1 MRPRRLELTASVGF
15 ASQGADNEA
24 PHGLASLG
32 WNALNGRNEE
42 GASQV
47 IARRGGALAL
57 ICLMSAFVVGCAATP
72 PPAPLAPAISSDQ
85 LVGKWGF
92 AAYHKDTDRAR
103 TIKEAAAQCNRPYVI
118 NKGPTGG
125 VMMNLADQ
133 RELSELVLKAGPNG
147 NTYLGPPGD
156 AGTADDRIVTNV
168 DPNSFTTV
176 WVDPDN
182 ASRYGTSVY
191 VRCGKR

>member
-1 MRPRRLELTASVGF
+1 MAETIRR
-15 ASQGADNEA
+15 
-24 PHGLASLG
+24 GLP
-32 WNALNGRNEE
+32 
-42 GASQV
+42 V
-47 IARRGGALAL
+47 MITRRGGALAL
-57 ICLMSAFVVGCAATP
+57 AVLLSVLVAGCGENPTP
-72 PPAPLAPAISSDQ
+72 TPAIVAAAVSPDQ

-92 AAYHKDTDRAR
+92 AAYHKDEDRAR

-118 NKGPTGG
+118 AKGPTGG

-133 RELSELVLKAGPNG
+133 KELSELVLKGGPSG
-147 NTYLGPPGD
+147 ETYLGPPGP
-156 AGTADDRIVTNV
+156 AGSADDRIVTNV
-168 DPNSFTTV
+168 DANSFTTV

>member
-1 MRPRRLELTASVGF
+1 M
-15 ASQGADNEA
+15 
-24 PHGLASLG
+24 
-32 WNALNGRNEE
+32 
-42 GASQV
+42 
-47 IARRGGALAL
+47 IARRGGTLAL
-57 ICLMSAFVVGCAATP
+57 IGLLSLFVVGCGENP
-72 PPAPLAPAISSDQ
+72 PPTPAVVPAAVSSDQ

-92 AAYHKDTDRAR
+92 AAYHKDEDRAR

-118 NKGPTGG
+118 AKGPAGG

-133 RELSELVLKAGPNG
+133 KELSELVLKGGPTG
-147 NTYLGPPGD
+147 QTYLGPPGA
-156 AGTADDRIVTNV
+156 AGGPDDRIVSNV
-168 DPNSFTTV
+168 DANSFTTV

>member
-1 MRPRRLELTASVGF
+1 MITRRS
-15 ASQGADNEA
+15 
-24 PHGLASLG
+24 
-32 WNALNGRNEE
+32 
-42 GASQV
+42 
-47 IARRGGALAL
+47 GALAL
-57 ICLMSAFVVGCAATP
+57 VVLLSAFVAGGGENP
-72 PPAPLAPAISSDQ
+72 PPTPAVLAAGVTPDQ

-92 AAYHKDTDRAR
+92 AAYHKDEDRAR

-125 VMMNLADQ
+125 LMMNLADQ
-133 RELSELVLKAGPNG
+133 KELSELVLKGGPTG
-147 NTYLGPPGD
+147 QTYLGPPGA
-156 AGTADDRIVTNV
+156 AGGPDDRMVTNV
-168 DPNSFTTV
+168 DANSFTTI

>member
-1 MRPRRLELTASVGF
+1 MGF
-15 ASQGADNEA
+15 
-24 PHGLASLG
+24 
-32 WNALNGRNEE
+32 
-42 GASQV
+42 
-47 IARRGGALAL
+47 ARRGGALAL
-57 ICLMSAFVVGCAATP
+57 VSIVSALVVGCAETP
-72 PPAPLAPAISSDQ
+72 PPAPAVVAPAISPDQ

-103 TIKEAAAQCNRPYVI
+103 TIKEAAGQCNRPYVI
-118 NKGPTGG
+118 TKGPTGG

-133 RELSELVLKAGPNG
+133 KELSELVLKAGPNG
-147 NTYLGPPGD
+147 QTYLGPPGD
-156 AGTADDRIVTNV
+156 AGTADDRIVSNV

-191 VRCGKR
+191 ERCGKRSA

>member
-1 MRPRRLELTASVGF
+1 MITRRS
-15 ASQGADNEA
+15 
-24 PHGLASLG
+24 
-32 WNALNGRNEE
+32 
-42 GASQV
+42 
-47 IARRGGALAL
+47 GALAL
-57 ICLMSAFVVGCAATP
+57 VVLLSAFVAGCGENP
-72 PPAPLAPAISSDQ
+72 PPTPAVLAAGVTPDQ

-92 AAYHKDTDRAR
+92 AAYHKDEDRAR

-125 VMMNLADQ
+125 LMMNLADQ
-133 RELSELVLKAGPNG
+133 RELSELVLKGGPTG
-147 NTYLGPPGD
+147 QTYLGPPGA
-156 AGTADDRIVTNV
+156 AGGPDDRMVTNV
-168 DPNSFTTV
+168 DANSFTTV

>member
-1 MRPRRLELTASVGF
+1 MIT
-15 ASQGADNEA
+15 
-24 PHGLASLG
+24 
-32 WNALNGRNEE
+32 
-42 GASQV
+42 
-47 IARRGGALAL
+47 RRGGALAL
-57 ICLMSAFVVGCAATP
+57 IVLLSAFVAGCGENP
-72 PPAPLAPAISSDQ
+72 PPTPAVLAAGVSPDQ

-92 AAYHKDTDRAR
+92 AAYHKDEDRAR

-125 VMMNLADQ
+125 LMMNLADQ
-133 RELSELVLKAGPNG
+133 KELSELVLKGGPTG
-147 NTYLGPPGD
+147 QTYLGPPGA
-156 AGTADDRIVTNV
+156 AGGPDDRMVTNV
-168 DPNSFTTV
+168 DANSFTTV

>member
-1 MRPRRLELTASVGF
+1 MAVTNR
-15 ASQGADNEA
+15 GA
-24 PHGLASLG
+24 PVVL
-32 WNALNGRNEE
+32 
-42 GASQV
+42 
-47 IARRGGALAL
+47 ARRGGALAL
-57 ICLMSAFVVGCAATP
+57 CSVALAFVAGCAETP
-72 PPAPLAPAISSDQ
+72 PPAPAIVAPAISSDQ

-118 NKGPTGG
+118 TKGPTGG

-133 RELSELVLKAGPNG
+133 KELSELVLKAGPNG
-147 NTYLGPPGD
+147 QTYLGPPGD
-156 AGTADDRIVTNV
+156 AGTADDRIVSNV

-191 VRCGKR
+191 ARCGKRSA

>member
-1 MRPRRLELTASVGF
+1 MRLTAATIIRGHPVM
-15 ASQGADNEA
+15 
-24 PHGLASLG
+24 
-32 WNALNGRNEE
+32 
-42 GASQV
+42 V
-47 IARRGGALAL
+47 ARRVGALAL
-57 ICLMSAFVVGCAATP
+57 VGLLSAFVAGCGETP
-72 PPAPLAPAISSDQ
+72 PPTPAIVAPAISSDQ

-92 AAYHKDTDRAR
+92 AAYHKDEDRAR

-133 RELSELVLKAGPNG
+133 KELSELVLKPGPTG
-147 NTYLGPPGD
+147 QTYLGPPGP
-156 AGTADDRIVTNV
+156 AGTADDRIVTDV
-168 DPNSFTTV
+168 DGKSFTTI

>member
-1 MRPRRLELTASVGF
+1 M
-15 ASQGADNEA
+15 
-24 PHGLASLG
+24 
-32 WNALNGRNEE
+32 NGRNEE

-57 ICLMSAFVVGCAATP
+57 VGLISAFVVGCAAPPP
-72 PPAPLAPAISSDQ
+72 PPAIVAPAVSADQ

-92 AAYHKDTDRAR
+92 AAYHKDEDRAR
-103 TIKEAAAQCNRPYVI
+103 TLKEAAAQCNRPYVI

-125 VMMNLADQ
+125 LMMNLADQ
-133 RELSELVLKAGPNG
+133 KELSELVLKAGPSG
-147 NTYLGPPGD
+147 QTYLGPPGD
-156 AGTADDRIVTNV
+156 AGTADDRIVSNV
-168 DPNSFTTV
+168 DANSFTTV

>member
-1 MRPRRLELTASVGF
+1 MAAMLRGASVG
-15 ASQGADNEA
+15 
-24 PHGLASLG
+24 
-32 WNALNGRNEE
+32 
-42 GASQV
+42 
-47 IARRGGALAL
+47 IARQGGALAL
-57 ICLMSAFVVGCAATP
+57 VGLLCAFVIGCAETP
-72 PPAPLAPAISSDQ
+72 PPAPMLPAISADQ

-92 AAYHKDTDRAR
+92 AAYHKDADRAR

-118 NKGPTGG
+118 DKGPNGG

-133 RELSELVLKAGPNG
+133 KELSELVLKGGPSG
-147 NTYLGPPGD
+147 QTYLGPPGD
-156 AGTADDRIVTNV
+156 AGTADDRILSNV

-191 VRCGKR
+191 VRCGKH

>member
-1 MRPRRLELTASVGF
+1 
-15 ASQGADNEA
+15 
-24 PHGLASLG
+24 
-32 WNALNGRNEE
+32 
-42 GASQV
+42 V

-57 ICLMSAFVVGCAATP
+57 ISIISAFVVGCAPTTP
-72 PPAPLAPAISSDQ
+72 PTPAVIAPAISSDQ

-92 AAYHKDTDRAR
+92 AAYHRDEDRAR

-118 NKGPTGG
+118 DKGPNGG

-133 RELSELVLKAGPNG
+133 RELSELVLKGGPNG
-147 NTYLGPPGD
+147 ETYLGPQSAP
-156 AGTADDRIVTNV
+156 AGGPDDRIVSNV

-191 VRCGKR
+191 VRCGAKHAA

>member
-1 MRPRRLELTASVGF
+1 M
-15 ASQGADNEA
+15 
-24 PHGLASLG
+24 
-32 WNALNGRNEE
+32 
-42 GASQV
+42 

-57 ICLMSAFVVGCAATP
+57 VGLVSVFVAGCGET
-72 PPAPLAPAISSDQ
+72 PAPTPAIVAASVSPDQ

-92 AAYHKDTDRAR
+92 AAYHKDEDRAR

-125 VMMNLADQ
+125 LMMNLADQ
-133 RELSELVLKAGPNG
+133 KELSELVLTSRPERTDLSGAAWRRCGSP
-147 NTYLGPPGD
+147 
-156 AGTADDRIVTNV
+156 DDRIVTNV
-168 DPNSFTTV
+168 DANSFTTV